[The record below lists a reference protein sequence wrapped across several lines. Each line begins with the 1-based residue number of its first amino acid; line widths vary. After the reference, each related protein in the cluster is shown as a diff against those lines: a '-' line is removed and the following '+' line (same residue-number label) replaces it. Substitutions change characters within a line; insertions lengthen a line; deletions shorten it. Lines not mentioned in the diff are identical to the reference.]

1 MFASFAHSG
10 SFVSSHAEVVSG
22 AGSGAVQAA
31 RVKAALSANKAL
43 FIVSGLVLVELAA
56 IAGLVDFAI
65 GRNSDVPFFEVAVFI
80 TVVKEEAYLLFHV
93 LAHNDEQVRFRLM
106 NSR

>member
-1 MFASFAHSG
+1 MLASFAHSG
-10 SFVSSHAEVVSG
+10 SFASSQVEVVSG
-22 AGSGAVQAA
+22 ADSGALQAA
-31 RVKAALSANKAL
+31 RVNRALSANKAL
-43 FIVSGLVLVELAA
+43 FIVNGLVLVELAA

-65 GRNSDVPFFEVAVFI
+65 GRNSNVPFFEVAVFI

-106 NSR
+106 NGR

>member
-10 SFVSSHAEVVSG
+10 SFASSQAEVVSG
-22 AGSGAVQAA
+22 ADSGALQAA
-31 RVKAALSANKAL
+31 NVSTALKAIKVL
-43 FIVSGLVLVELAA
+43 FMVSELVLVELAA

-65 GRNSDVPFFEVAVFI
+65 GRNSDVPIFKVAVFI
-80 TVVKEEAYLLFHV
+80 TVIKEEAYLLFHV

-106 NSR
+106 NGR